1 MAKVD
6 SLRQGISGKARQ
18 FRAVCGFTLVEILIV
33 LLVGAVLFGL
43 AAPWMRGW
51 VMQHHLSTTTNSLL
65 SAFHLARQTAIGL
78 HRPVSVCAGAAGA
91 CHRPAAWDW
100 SKGWIVFVDR
110 NRNGVLDGEEKPL
123 HTGSASHADL
133 ALAANSPLRK
143 GVIFTALGFAEQ
155 PGGAFAAGRLRICAP
170 LPIVKNARDLVL
182 SKSGRLRLEEA
193 DFSGACPAP

>member
-6 SLRQGISGKARQ
+6 SLLHGVCGKARQ
-18 FRAVCGFTLVEILIV
+18 FRAVCGFTLVEVLIV

-78 HRPVSVCAGAAGA
+78 HRPVSVCAGANGA
-91 CHRPAAWDW
+91 CHSRAAWDW

-110 NRNGVLDGEEKPL
+110 NRNGILDGEETPL
-123 HTGSASHADL
+123 HTGSVSHADL
-133 ALAANSPLRK
+133 VFAANSPMRK
-143 GVIFTALGFAEQ
+143 SVIFTALGFAEQ
-155 PGGAFAAGRLRICAP
+155 PSGAFAAARLRICAP
-170 LPIVKNARDLVL
+170 LPIFKNARDLVL
-182 SKSGRLRLEEA
+182 SKSGRLRLEET